1 MLNKKTLSLEE
12 AELIVNAALAK
23 SKELG
28 IGSVICVC
36 DSSGWPIIVKRP
48 LGLPRHEGRRVSAY
62 TVLHQYVVK
71 AEDLLNFG

>member
-12 AELIVNAALAK
+12 AELIVNANLAK

-36 DSSGWPIIVKRP
+36 DS
-48 LGLPRHEGRRVSAY
+48 
-62 TVLHQYVVK
+62 
-71 AEDLLNFG
+71 